1 MKRIF
6 NFILLLILT
15 ANIASCGYQ
24 LRGSQEI
31 NFKSITIVGGSSSFT
46 KVLRKTFKQSGV
58 KSQEK
63 NAEKIVEIINDT
75 FSKKIL
81 SLSSAGKVREYQIN
95 YKILFRF
102 KSKDG
107 QWSNSS
113 NIETSRDYTY
123 DDKNIIAKTKEE
135 TRLIKGMQEQLI
147 RTIVTQISVTK

>member
-46 KVLRKTFKQSGV
+46 KVLRKKFKQSGV